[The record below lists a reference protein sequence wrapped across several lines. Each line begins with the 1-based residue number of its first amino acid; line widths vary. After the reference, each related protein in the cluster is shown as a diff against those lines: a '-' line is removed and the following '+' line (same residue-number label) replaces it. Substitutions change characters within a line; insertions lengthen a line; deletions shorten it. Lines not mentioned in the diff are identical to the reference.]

1 MRRSNEDD
9 EAAGEDAVT
18 GANNGTIH
26 RLGHEAIH
34 TYFDNSLPA
43 ALTIAPGDTV
53 IFATLE
59 PSRGRVARG
68 FIAAEYPEVAPDLA
82 AIIAADARPE
92 VPTALGGHALTGPVA
107 ITGAEPGDAL
117 DVTVVAVEPALWG
130 WNGVGP
136 QNPLVGDLIPVGET
150 YFWDLRARDYAP
162 FGPDIRIPLAPFCGV
177 MGVTPAEAGLHP
189 TPPPRR
195 GGGNMDVRQ
204 LTAGAVLT
212 LPVLAPGAL
221 FSTGDAHATQGDG
234 EVSGTA
240 IECDAVVTL
249 RFDLRKGA
257 APNWP
262 EFRTAGPLAPR
273 TDTGPHFAATGHDTD
288 PRAAARAAL
297 IGVLDYLGREHGL
310 SRTRACILASAC
322 VDLRI
327 SQVVNA
333 GTWTIT
339 AFLPLSIFG
348 GTRG

>member
-1 MRRSNEDD
+1 
-9 EAAGEDAVT
+9 VT
-18 GANNGTIH
+18 GNGDGTTH

-53 IFATLE
+53 IFETLE
-59 PSRGRVARG
+59 PSRGRVARD
-68 FIAAEYPEVAPDLA
+68 FAADDRPDVAPDLA
-82 AIIAADARPE
+82 AIIAAAARPD
-92 VPTALGGHALTGPVA
+92 VPTPLGGHALTGPVA
-107 ITGAEPGDAL
+107 IAGAEPGDAL
-117 DVTVVAVEPALWG
+117 DVTIVAVEPARWG

-136 QNPLVGDLIPVGET
+136 QNPLVGDLIPDGET
-150 YFWDLRARDYAP
+150 HFWDLRARDYAP
-162 FGPDIRIPLAPFCGV
+162 FDPDIRIPLAPFCGV
-177 MGVTPAEAGLHP
+177 LGVAPAEAGMHP

-195 GGGNMDVRQ
+195 GGGNMDIRQ

-221 FSTGDAHATQGDG
+221 FSTGDAHAAQGDG
-234 EVSGTA
+234 EVGGTA

-297 IGVLDYLGREHGL
+297 VGVLDYLEREHGL
-310 SRTRACILASAC
+310 SRARACLLASAC

-333 GTWTIT
+333 GTWTVT
-339 AFLPLSIFG
+339 AFLPLSIFV
-348 GTRG
+348 GTCG